1 MVTLI
6 EISDS
11 ERRFVFHAPATT
23 AKGQPIQVLRDERD
37 GVHRVHALSPDESEL
52 YFEVVA
58 YLQHVVHGEAVAQ
71 QQRFLA
77 EHSPDGAVTPAEA
90 TTVKS
95 LPATTFSFRGTLGS
109 RWKVRRFLFVDT
121 PVRTCRIVYD
131 LTSDLNVQ
139 VLDSLVISDDSGVSV

>member
-1 MVTLI
+1 M
-6 EISDS
+6 
-11 ERRFVFHAPATT
+11 
-23 AKGQPIQVLRDERD
+23 QVLRDERD
-37 GVHRVHALSPDESEL
+37 GVHRVHVLSPDESEL

-58 YLQHVVHGEAVAQ
+58 YPHPVAHPEAVAQ
-71 QQRFLA
+71 QQRFLT
-77 EHSPDGAVTPAEA
+77 EHSPDGAYTPAE
-90 TTVKS
+90 TTMVQS
-95 LPATTFSFRGTLGS
+95 LPATTFGFQGTLGS